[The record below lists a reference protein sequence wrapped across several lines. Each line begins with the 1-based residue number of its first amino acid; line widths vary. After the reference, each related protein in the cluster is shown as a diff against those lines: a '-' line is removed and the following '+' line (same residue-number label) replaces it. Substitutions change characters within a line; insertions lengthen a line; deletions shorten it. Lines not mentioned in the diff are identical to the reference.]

1 MTETKTKPVKLLS
14 PKLDVVF
21 QSVFGEVG
29 DEKITKDFLESV
41 FNKEIGEVKLDKN
54 PILRREL
61 EEDKM
66 GILDVIV
73 EVKGKENINIEMQLL
88 DKKDVIER
96 ILFYWSKLYIKEVKK
111 GEKYKDIKRTV
122 VILIA
127 DFEVK
132 GLEEVG
138 YHTKWKLIEE
148 KERKIVLTEKAEI
161 HIIELPKIQ
170 GREEEEGKLLD
181 WLFFLENPESE
192 RVKKKMEE
200 NEGLKEAVKKVER
213 ISEEEK
219 MQRIAELR
227 EKALRDEA
235 SAYAAGQ
242 EDGEEKGKIEQKKEI
257 AKEMLKEKM
266 DINLI
271 SKITKLSIEEIQK
284 LKEETK

>member
-14 PKLDVVF
+14 PKLDVIF

-242 EDGEEKGKIEQKKEI
+242 EDGEEKRNREI
-257 AKEMLKEKM
+257 AKKLLKTDMPIKQ
-266 DINLI
+266 I
-271 SKITKLSIEEIQK
+271 SEITELSIAEIQK
-284 LKEETK
+284 LREK

>member
-161 HIIELPKIQ
+161 HIIELPKIK
-170 GREEEEGKLLD
+170 GREKEEGKLLD

-192 RVKKKMEE
+192 RVKEKMEE

-242 EDGEEKGKIEQKKEI
+242 EDGEEKRNREI
-257 AKEMLKEKM
+257 AKKLLKTDMPIKQ
-266 DINLI
+266 I
-271 SKITKLSIEEIQK
+271 SEITELSIAEIQK
-284 LKEETK
+284 LREK

>member
-122 VILIA
+122 IILIA

-161 HIIELPKIQ
+161 HIIELPKIK
-170 GREEEEGKLLD
+170 GREKEEGKLLD

-192 RVKKKMEE
+192 RVKEKMEE

>member
-192 RVKKKMEE
+192 RVKEKMEE

>member
-1 MTETKTKPVKLLS
+1 MKGKQMTETKTKPVKLLS
-14 PKLDVVF
+14 PKLDVIF

-73 EVKGKENINIEMQLL
+73 EVNGKENINIEMQLL

-192 RVKKKMEE
+192 RVKEKMEE

-242 EDGEEKGKIEQKKEI
+242 EDGEEKRNREI
-257 AKEMLKEKM
+257 AKKLLKTDMPIKQ
-266 DINLI
+266 I
-271 SKITKLSIEEIQK
+271 SEITELSIAEIQK
-284 LKEETK
+284 LREK